1 MEFFTKYKKPIL
13 ISIGILLSSGLLF
26 TLTRSMGNGA
36 PVAFSESR
44 MQGAL
49 IAQAIVGAS
58 KQSAVDLEKINE
70 LDKNGKFDEAL
81 DLVKKTIEKSQQIR
95 EQAVKLSEELQKMA
109 QAVSGV
115 RSEAARQAAIES
127 VSSHLSLISRLI
139 NYSDYLDQLL
149 EVLRNRFSGNF
160 VRAGEVADLIKNINT
175 EISAI
180 NDFNAQAEKAME
192 QFDSLVK

>member
-81 DLVKKTIEKSQQIR
+81 DLVKKTIEKRGSEITREKLLQFFGRLQRRLLKEKIR
-95 EQAVKLSEELQKMA
+95 
-109 QAVSGV
+109 
-115 RSEAARQAAIES
+115 R
-127 VSSHLSLISRLI
+127 RL
-139 NYSDYLDQLL
+139 LMK
-149 EVLRNRFSGNF
+149 NR
-160 VRAGEVADLIKNINT
+160 
-175 EISAI
+175 
-180 NDFNAQAEKAME
+180 
-192 QFDSLVK
+192 